1 MIPQDKILVVDDAPV
16 VLDLLTDILSA
27 EGFQVRSADAGELAL
42 HSVASELFNLILLDI
57 DMPGMDG
64 FEVCRR
70 LKAQKESRE
79 IPVIFISGM
88 TGLEEKVK
96 GFGLGAVDFISKPF
110 QRDELLARVRTHLE
124 LHRLRA
130 GLEEQVTIQTAELRK
145 SKDEILRERDFSNE
159 MLNSLPGIFYLFDQT
174 GKFLRWN
181 KNFEQV
187 TGYSSEEI
195 KEMHPLD
202 LFVGPDK
209 ALIQEKIQKVF
220 LTGSS
225 EAEADLI
232 AKGGKGTPHY
242 FTGRKISIEGK
253 PCLIGMGIDITER
266 KRAADALR
274 KSEEKYRTILETIE
288 DGYYEVDLSGNFTFF
303 NDALT
308 RIHGYSR
315 EEMMGLN
322 SRQYTDEENAR
333 KLYRNFNQVYL
344 TGQPSKGTPF
354 EILTKNGERKEL
366 ETSVSLIRDL
376 SGKPIGF
383 RGIARDITE
392 LRRTQKALTD
402 SEERFRVVAESTND
416 FIYEWNLKSGQMEW
430 FGTAVEKL
438 KDLLDEIPQTVTA
451 YEKMVHPEDHDRL
464 LSATRRHLDKQ
475 EPFLEEYRIIGK
487 GGRTIY
493 LKSSGTC
500 LRNDKGRPYK
510 WVGALSDI
518 TERKKKEEELKQS
531 IEKLHK
537 AMGGIIQA
545 MALTVETRDPYT
557 AGHQR
562 RVADLARSIGQEMG
576 LSKDQIEAIRMAGT
590 VHDLGKI
597 SLPAEI
603 LSKPT
608 KLSTLEFGLIK
619 VHPQTSYDILKDID
633 FPWPVARIVSQ
644 HHERID
650 GSGYPHGLKDQEIL
664 LEAKVLMVADVVEAI
679 ASHRPYR
686 AAYGIEIAL
695 DEISKNKGILYD
707 PEAVEACLKLF
718 KEKKFKLD

>member
-1 MIPQDKILVVDDAPV
+1 MTAQDKILIVDDAPV

-27 EGFQVRSADAGELAL
+27 EGFQVRSAGTGELAL
-42 HSVASELFNLILLDI
+42 RSVASEPPKLILLDI
-57 DMPGMDG
+57 DMPGIDG

-124 LHRLRA
+124 LHQLRA

-145 SKDEILRERDFSNE
+145 LKDEILRERDFSNE
-159 MLNSLPGIFYLFDQT
+159 MLNSLPGIFYFFDQT

-187 TGYSSEEI
+187 TGYSAEEI
-195 KEMHPLD
+195 ERMSPLD

-209 ALIQEKIQKVF
+209 ALIQERIQETFDKGYAE
-220 LTGSS
+220 T
-225 EAEADLI
+225 EAEPISND
-232 AKGGKGTPHY
+232 GKEAPYY
-242 FTGRKISIEGK
+242 FTCRKITIEGK

-266 KRAADALR
+266 RIAEDALR

-288 DGYYEVDLSGNFTFF
+288 DGYYEVDLSGKFTFF

-315 EEMMGLN
+315 EEMMGMN
-322 SRQYTDEENAR
+322 NRQYTDEENAR

-354 EILTKNGERKEL
+354 EIITKNGERKEL

-402 SEERFRVVAESTND
+402 SEERFRIVAESTND
-416 FIYEWNLKSGQMEW
+416 FIFEWNLKSGQMEW
-430 FGTAVEKL
+430 FGTTVEKL

-464 LSATRRHLDKQ
+464 VVATQRHLDKQ

-487 GGRTIY
+487 EGKIIHLR
-493 LKSSGTC
+493 SSGIC

-531 IEKLHK
+531 IDKLHK

-608 KLSTLEFGLIK
+608 KLSTLEFSLIK
-619 VHPQTSYDILKDID
+619 VHPQTSYEILKDIE

-644 HHERID
+644 HHERIN
-650 GSGYPHGLKDQEIL
+650 GSGYPFGLKDREIL

-686 AAYGIEIAL
+686 AAYGIEVAL

-718 KEKKFKLD
+718 KEKRFKLE